1 MTDATLAPITLAD
14 AQRGVAE
21 LQRMLL
27 EKIEWFELAF
37 PGCEISAVELYQD
50 RPLNKRNGKTV
61 AVRVEARL

>member
-1 MTDATLAPITLAD
+1 MNDPALPPITIAD

-37 PGCEISAVELYQD
+37 PGCEISAVDLYHD
-50 RPLNKRNGKTV
+50 RPLNNRNGKTV